1 MATRSYLDLKEA
13 VWDRNL
19 CAGCG
24 ACVAVCPADA
34 LCFDEP
40 GGALHPRN
48 IGYCKQVQDEVNC
61 GACYDACPRVEKIG
75 DEVLGTYQKI
85 LSARATL
92 DIPRKQTGGA
102 VTAILL
108 TAMRQGLIDAI
119 VTVTEDRWTMKPAS
133 VVITN
138 SEELVVHAGSRYN
151 WWVPLVAAL
160 KTAVIEKKYQRI
172 AVIGVPCV
180 VQAIHRIRRSENDL
194 LKPFGKRIRLVIG
207 LFCTETFDYHQLM
220 DEVLKKEHRIETW
233 NIDHLDISGKLEITM
248 RDGTTSRLRLDAL
261 DSAIRPGCHYCSD
274 FSALYSDISA
284 GSIGSGKGYTTL
296 IVRNDTGRVFLEE
309 ALTRNNLVE
318 EGQVD
323 IPAIEKLGNLKRAK
337 SRGPE

>member
-34 LCFDEP
+34 ICFDEP
-40 GGALHPRN
+40 GGALRPRN

-61 GACYDACPRVEKIG
+61 GACYDACPRVEKAG
-75 DEVLGTYQKI
+75 DGVLGTYQKI

-108 TAMRQGLIDAI
+108 TALRQGLIDAV
-119 VTVTEDRWTMKPAS
+119 VTVTEDRWTMKPVS

-138 SEELVVHAGSRYN
+138 SEKLVVHAGSRYN

-180 VQAIHRIRRSENDL
+180 VQAIHRIRHSENDL
-194 LKPFGKRIRLVIG
+194 LRPFGKRIRLVIG

-220 DEVLKKEHRIETW
+220 DEVLRKEYRIETW

-261 DSAIRPGCHYCSD
+261 ESAIRPGCHYCND

-284 GSIGSGKGYTTL
+284 GSIGSGKGHTTL
-296 IVRNDTGRVFLEE
+296 IVRNDTGRVFLDE
-309 ALTRNNLVE
+309 AITRNNLVE
-318 EGQVD
+318 EGQID

-337 SRGPE
+337 SRTPE